1 VTDLTPPTTEAATT
15 PDLMPPTA
23 EAVTTPD
30 LMPPTTEAAT
40 PELVAPG
47 ASDLCANCQA
57 PLASDQRY
65 CVNCGERRG
74 RPRQAFQPT
83 ASKASDPTP
92 PKRERRPR
100 ASAGTTLIAGVATLL
115 LAMGVGVLIGQNGTS
130 SNGKLASAAA
140 PPVKVTVDNGGGGGS
155 GSTAT
160 ASTGSRSKKAGKK
173 GSAKHSAAPAAHL
186 SKKTTAAVNQGAA
199 NVVGTTQKLAPAT
212 VKVGGS
218 CQNGEAGCQNG
229 KFTGGFFPGG

>member
-1 VTDLTPPTTEAATT
+1 MTDLMPPTTEAATT
-15 PDLMPPTA
+15 PD
-23 EAVTTPD
+23 
-30 LMPPTTEAAT
+30 
-40 PELVAPG
+40 LVAPG

-74 RPRQAFQPT
+74 KPRQLFQPT
-83 ASKASDPTP
+83 ASKAPAPAS

-130 SNGKLASAAA
+130 SPKQAAAAA
-140 PPVKVTVDNGGGGGS
+140 PQVVTVNGGGSSGGS

-160 ASTGSRSKKAGKK
+160 ASTGSKSKHGGKK
-173 GSAKHSAAPAAHL
+173 GSGKKSQAPAAHL

-199 NVVGTTQKLAPAT
+199 NVVGSNQKLAPAT
-212 VKVGGS
+212 VKVGGK
-218 CQNGEAGCQNG
+218 CQSGEAGCQGN
-229 KFTGGFFPGG
+229 KFTGGFFGGG

>member
-1 VTDLTPPTTEAATT
+1 VTDLTDLTPPTAEAA
-15 PDLMPPTA
+15 
-23 EAVTTPD
+23 TTPD

-40 PELVAPG
+40 TPDLVAPG

-74 RPRQAFQPT
+74 KPRQLFQPAT
-83 ASKASDPTP
+83 DKAPAP
-92 PKRERRPR
+92 APAKRERRPR

-115 LAMGVGVLIGQNGTS
+115 LAMGVGVLIGQNSTS
-130 SNGKLASAAA
+130 NNPKQVSAGA
-140 PPVKVTVDNGGGGGS
+140 PVKVTVDNGSGGGS

-160 ASTGSRSKKAGKK
+160 ASTGSKSKHAGKK
-173 GSAKHSAAPAAHL
+173 ASGKPSQAPVAHL

-199 NVVGTTQKLAPAT
+199 NVVGTNQKLAPAT
-212 VKVGGS
+212 VKVGGK
-218 CQNGEAGCQNG
+218 CQSGEAGCQGG
-229 KFTGGFFPGG
+229 KFTGGFFGGG

>member
-1 VTDLTPPTTEAATT
+1 MPPTTEAATT
-15 PDLMPPTA
+15 PDL
-23 EAVTTPD
+23 
-30 LMPPTTEAAT
+30 
-40 PELVAPG
+40 VAPG
-47 ASDLCANCQA
+47 ASDLCVNCQA

-74 RPRQAFQPT
+74 KPRQLFQPT
-83 ASKASDPTP
+83 ADKAPAP
-92 PKRERRPR
+92 APAKRERRPR

-115 LAMGVGVLIGQNGTS
+115 LAMGVGVLIGQNSTS
-130 SNGKLASAAA
+130 NNAKQASTGA
-140 PPVKVTVDNGGGGGS
+140 PVKVTVDNGSGGGS

-160 ASTGSRSKKAGKK
+160 ASTGSKSKHAGKK
-173 GSAKHSAAPAAHL
+173 GSGKQSKAPVAHL

-212 VKVGGS
+212 VKVGGK
-218 CQNGEAGCQNG
+218 CQTGEAGCQGG

>member
-1 VTDLTPPTTEAATT
+1 MTDLTPPTTEAVTRPDLTAPTTEPATT
-15 PDLMPPTA
+15 PDLAIPA
-23 EAVTTPD
+23 
-30 LMPPTTEAAT
+30 
-40 PELVAPG
+40 

-74 RPRQAFQPT
+74 KARPPFEPT
-83 ASKASDPTP
+83 ASKAPAPPP
-92 PKRERRPR
+92 PKRERRTR

-130 SNGKLASAAA
+130 NSGKQPAA
-140 PPVKVTVDNGGGGGS
+140 PAAQVITVNGGGGGS

-160 ASTGSRSKKAGKK
+160 ASTGSKSKKAGKK
-173 GSAKHSAAPAAHL
+173 GSAKHGAAPVAHL

-212 VKVGGS
+212 VKVGGK
-218 CQNGEAGCQNG
+218 CQTGEAGCQNG
-229 KFTGGFFPGG
+229 KFTGGFFGGG

>member
-15 PDLMPPTA
+15 PDLR
-23 EAVTTPD
+23 
-30 LMPPTTEAAT
+30 PPTTEAAT
-40 PELVAPG
+40 TPDLVAPG
-47 ASDLCANCQA
+47 ANDLCSNCQA

-74 RPRQAFQPT
+74 KPRQMFQPT
-83 ASKASDPTP
+83 ASKASAPAP
-92 PKRERRPR
+92 PKRERRAR

-130 SNGKLASAAA
+130 NNGKQASAAA
-140 PPVKVTVDNGGGGGS
+140 PVKVITVNGGGGGGS

-160 ASTGSRSKKAGKK
+160 ASTGSKSKKAGKK
-173 GSAKHSAAPAAHL
+173 GSAKQSKAPAAHL

-212 VKVGGS
+212 VKVGGK
-218 CQNGEAGCQNG
+218 CQTGEAGCQGG
-229 KFTGGFFPGG
+229 KFTGGFFGGG

>member
-1 VTDLTPPTTEAATT
+1 MPTT
-15 PDLMPPTA
+15 
-23 EAVTTPD
+23 
-30 LMPPTTEAAT
+30 TESAAT
-40 PELVAPG
+40 PDLVAPG

-74 RPRQAFQPT
+74 KPRQMFPAA
-83 ASKASDPTP
+83 ASKAPAP
-92 PKRERRPR
+92 AAPKRERRPR

-130 SNGKLASAAA
+130 NPKAAAA
-140 PPVKVTVDNGGGGGS
+140 PPQVVTVNGGGGSGGS

-160 ASTGSRSKKAGKK
+160 ASTGSKSKHAGKK
-173 GSAKHSAAPAAHL
+173 GSGKKSKAPVAHL

-199 NVVGTTQKLAPAT
+199 NVVGSNQKLAPAT
-212 VKVGGS
+212 VKVGGN
-218 CQNGEAGCQNG
+218 CQSGEAGCQNG
-229 KFTGGFFPGG
+229 KFTGGFFGGG